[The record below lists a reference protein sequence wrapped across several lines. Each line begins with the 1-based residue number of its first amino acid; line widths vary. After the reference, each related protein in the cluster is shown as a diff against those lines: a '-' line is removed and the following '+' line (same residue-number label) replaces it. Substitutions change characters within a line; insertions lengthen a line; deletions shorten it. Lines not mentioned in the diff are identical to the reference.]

1 MNRFIESPL
10 FPINEINEFSAREKQ
25 GGGRPPYWEMIFWWT
40 RKPLIGARAIIA
52 GSLLPADYNLREFKH
67 IIRILPDIKS
77 PHRENPHVFPQIKEY
92 FSRIKLLDPF
102 AGFGSIPLE
111 GIRLGLGEVVAIE
124 LLPTAYIFLKAI
136 LEYPKNFGNKLIKD
150 VEYWGKWIIDRLRED
165 SDIKELYDEDIAV
178 YIGSWE
184 IKCPHCGKYTPLIGN
199 WWLARVSGRS
209 SNEEEN
215 EEDTRRG
222 IFRRLAWMMPYISSD
237 IVGIRVVDLNKE
249 LNREE
254 INARINT
261 RQGVVDISGRI
272 YNVPRPNID
281 ARRETAI
288 CLLCN
293 NTIRKIGKEWYV
305 KEALKEYNNNIER
318 YLRGE
323 ITIKDLM
330 ESKARPRILV
340 KVKIVDGD
348 LEFESAL
355 SEDNERLWKALEK
368 IKQMWGDPDIPMERI
383 PPYGHTGGGLRFPTY
398 AIDKWYQFFNPC
410 QLLTL
415 VKLVKLI
422 RGAGKQVEQEKVKEG
437 LSREEAFK
445 YAEAVTTYLAIVL
458 VRYADYNSLC
468 TVWNYGGQLPAQV
481 AHTLSMRGIAMMWN
495 WGDVSPFAR
504 MSGTGTLLS
513 NFDKVTDKILPY
525 LIFVLSN
532 SLESSKI
539 RILLDDATTLSKISD
554 ETFDIIVTDPPYRD
568 DVAYAELSDFYYV
581 WLKRALSDIKEVFG
595 VLKLV
600 PRFHKDA
607 FFDDFGNEIETQW
620 KAFALKEIS
629 ENEGRIKY
637 FGENISELDH
647 FKSLLS
653 QSFMTMAS
661 RLKDDGLLVTYY
673 AHTSPDAWEAL
684 LEAGWLNAKMR
695 ITTAHA
701 IATESTES
709 VVARGKIRLD
719 MAIVAVWRKGISGE
733 ALVDEVYAK
742 TVEICSKDAIEY
754 RKAGL
759 DGVNL
764 FVAVLGKVL
773 SQFTQYERLI
783 GIKADREGMI
793 KNLVEKYI
801 YPATAEAIAR
811 SYGVTGAKL
820 SPTSMFYLLTKVLV
834 GRRLRQIRR
843 TLDRTTAIILSIGT
857 RSDLKDLEDKN
868 VIVREEER
876 LTLLEPRWGTRNL
889 RESIEDT
896 LMLRNLNPRE
906 PNILTAIDVL
916 HLLEYY
922 AITLPKED
930 FKVKADEIRAKISVL
945 FDEAIALAKILAS
958 GLPLEDPERELT
970 KQVINLLGVVTLGT
984 LDLFIKR

>member
-1 MNRFIESPL
+1 LSKFIESPL

-52 GSLLPADYNLREFKH
+52 GSLLPANYNLREFKH

-165 SDIKELYDEDIAV
+165 SDIKELYDEDVAV

-215 EEDTRRG
+215 EEEETRRG
-222 IFRRLAWMMPYISSD
+222 IFRRLAWMIPYISSN
-237 IVGIRVVDLNKE
+237 IVGIRIVDLNKE

-340 KVKIVDGD
+340 KVKIVNRD

-422 RGAGKQVEQEKVKEG
+422 RKAGKRIEQEKIKEG
-437 LSREEAFK
+437 LSKEEAFN

-458 VRYADYNSLC
+458 CKHADWNSM
-468 TVWNYGGQLPAQV
+468 VSGWQLSYLIV
-481 AHTLSMRGIAMMWN
+481 AHTFAARGIAMVWN
-495 WGDVSPFAR
+495 WGEYNPLSDYRGTWKA
-504 MSGTGTLLS
+504 MSENIIEGLS
-513 NFDKVTDKILPY
+513 YLFNATFGYSSNVKV
-525 LIFVLSN
+525 
-532 SLESSKI
+532 
-539 RILLDDATTLSKISD
+539 LLDDATTLSKISD
-554 ETFDIIVTDPPYRD
+554 KTFDLIVTDPPYRD
-568 DVAYAELSDFYYV
+568 DVPYAELSDFYYV
-581 WLKRALSDIKEVFG
+581 WLKRALSDVKEVFG

-620 KAFALKEIS
+620 KAFALREIS

-637 FGENISELDH
+637 FGENISALDH

-684 LEAGWLNAKMR
+684 LEAGWLNAKMK
-695 ITTAHA
+695 ITTTHV

-783 GIKADREGMI
+783 GIKADRENMI

-820 SPTSMFYLLTKVLV
+820 SPTSMFYLLAKVLV
-834 GRRLRQIRR
+834 GRRPRQIRR

-857 RSDLKDLEDKN
+857 RSDLKDVEDKN
-868 VIVREEER
+868 IIVREEER

-896 LMLRNLNPRE
+896 LTLRNLNPRE

-922 AITLPKED
+922 ATTLPKED
-930 FKVKADEIRAKISVL
+930 FKLKADEIRAKTSVL

-970 KQVINLLGVVTLGT
+970 KQVINLLGVITPGT